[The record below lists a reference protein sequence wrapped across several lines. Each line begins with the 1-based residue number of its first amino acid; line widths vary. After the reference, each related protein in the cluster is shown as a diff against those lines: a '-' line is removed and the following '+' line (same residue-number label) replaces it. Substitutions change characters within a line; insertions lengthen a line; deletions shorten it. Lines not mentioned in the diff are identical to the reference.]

1 MIATQLIAKGRLLSN
16 SKSLPKLAAS
26 RIITSCNFSTTPN
39 NVDTNNSGDGNNNN
53 PPPISSSKKK
63 HSQSFVQDDIELG
76 LGELETELPPGF
88 YQRMGTNRGQ
98 FRNKD
103 DGRDSYWRPPWKNP
117 RAEIISAED
126 FANRP
131 RVTFSESFLVRVCV
145 YVVNWREL
153 YWQGKDCGWWSA
165 VDFCLYEYRIW
176 YGNVQSSNS
185 VFQERGRIHHS
196 YHVFIL
202 F

>member
-1 MIATQLIAKGRLLSN
+1 MMATQLIAKGRLLSN

-39 NVDTNNSGDGNNNN
+39 NVDTNNSGDNNDN
-53 PPPISSSKKK
+53 PPPPKKK

-153 YWQGKDCGWWSA
+153 YWQGKDFGFLS
-165 VDFCLYEYRIW
+165 L
-176 YGNVQSSNS
+176 
-185 VFQERGRIHHS
+185 
-196 YHVFIL
+196 
-202 F
+202 